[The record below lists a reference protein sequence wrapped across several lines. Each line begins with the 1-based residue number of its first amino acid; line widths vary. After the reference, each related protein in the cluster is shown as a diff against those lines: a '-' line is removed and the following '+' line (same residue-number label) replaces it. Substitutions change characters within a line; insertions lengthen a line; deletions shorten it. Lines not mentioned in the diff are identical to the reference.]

1 MSPYIHKSDLYPPH
15 RQRATHGDDAA
26 DLPPQGKMEE
36 QKELDELTTTA
47 DTAKKLELLQDKF
60 MEVFKKY
67 DSACRPNWGQM
78 DDIGLLENIYD
89 DQKRQ
94 FTETNDWAKL
104 IPDFEK
110 KYDPDEVD
118 ADAIDVED
126 LEKYCNDISDS
137 YISLRKEQDSI
148 RQAYNE
154 KKKFK
159 VELETFF
166 KDKLGLVFDSQAM
179 TLTEQ

>member
-1 MSPYIHKSDLYPPH
+1 
-15 RQRATHGDDAA
+15 
-26 DLPPQGKMEE
+26 MEE
-36 QKELDELTTTA
+36 QKEFDELKTTA
-47 DTAKKLELLQDKF
+47 DTAKKRLELLQDKF
-60 MEVFKKY
+60 VEVFKKY

-78 DDIGLLENIYD
+78 DDIELLENIYD

-126 LEKYCNDISDS
+126 LQKYCNDISDS